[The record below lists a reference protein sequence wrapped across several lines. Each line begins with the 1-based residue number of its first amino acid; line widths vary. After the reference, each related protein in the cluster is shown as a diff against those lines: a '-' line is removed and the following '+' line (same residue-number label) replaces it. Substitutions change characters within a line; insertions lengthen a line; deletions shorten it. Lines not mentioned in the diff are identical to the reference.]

1 MAIVL
6 VPETGAGLANANT
19 YADVAY
25 ARTFAESMGL
35 TLPTTDDAL
44 AGALLAAMP
53 YIEAQPYSGQRAS
66 STQALQWPRKLAT
79 VDGNPIAE
87 NIVPEAI
94 KKAQVTAA
102 SMIFNGT
109 NLYPTV
115 SGQLVTKKKVGP
127 IETEYSDKY
136 LATLDGRPYFTAI
149 DIYLQPYINL
159 YGGYRLSPRFGF

>member
-1 MAIVL
+1 MPITL

-25 ARTFAESMGL
+25 ARAFAESMGL
-35 TLPTTDDAL
+35 TLPATDEAL

-53 YIEAQPYSGQRAS
+53 YIEAKPYTGRRATP
-66 STQALQWPRKLAT
+66 TQALQWPRIDAT
-79 VDGNPIAE
+79 SDGAPVPSNV
-87 NIVPEAI
+87 VPENI

-102 SMIFNGT
+102 ALAFSGV

-115 SGQLVTKKKVGP
+115 SGQIVTKKKVGP

-136 LATLDGRPYFTAI
+136 LLTLDGRPYFTQI
-149 DIYLQPYINL
+149 DIYLNPYLNL
-159 YGGYRLSPRFGF
+159 YGGYKLSPRFGF